1 MSYFEAKIHHI
12 RFLPQIPLG
21 ELTALPQISELNLRG
36 LLLREGRMEKKGKGE
51 RERKSREK
59 ERRERKDGEIGKGR
73 KEKGE
78 RRVAPWLL
86 GDGRPR
92 CPVVK
97 VQN

>member
-51 RERKSREK
+51 REERVEKKREGREK
-59 ERRERKDGEIGKGR
+59 MGR
-73 KEKGE
+73 
-78 RRVAPWLL
+78 
-86 GDGRPR
+86 
-92 CPVVK
+92 
-97 VQN
+97 